1 MTCGN
6 KADIF
11 LYIPVSMDK
20 KQFEPLADSL
30 YNRGYKKYNQQW
42 HHEDYII
49 GKGFHR
55 NDNQWKEDRSTYQ
68 ILLSIYDYSLKKEL
82 WDRLPESERNHVGIE
97 IHIDVSRTI
106 DERMDLILTW
116 HDDTTIKEVEKIAE
130 SFYNWVC
137 ITYPEPRKQE

>member
-1 MTCGN
+1 MN
-6 KADIF
+6 KN
-11 LYIPVSMDK
+11 
-20 KQFEPLADSL
+20 QFESLADSL
-30 YNRGYKKYNQQW
+30 YKRGYKKYNQQW

-55 NDNQWKEDRSTYQ
+55 NDNQWEEDRCAYQ

-82 WDRLPESERNHVGIE
+82 WDRLPVKERNHIGIE
-97 IHIDVSRTI
+97 IHLDVSKTI

-116 HDDTTIKEVEKIAE
+116 HDDTTIEEVEKTAE

-137 ITYPEPRKQE
+137 ITYSEPRKQE